1 MGNWYN
7 NMTTLGPPQAEVA
20 AWCARHDRHVYVTPT
35 RGGITVVFDRDVDRA
50 ADPGELGDLALLASH
65 ELGCPVLA
73 AAVYDDDALLLALY
87 EGGRQVGEY
96 NSAGR
101 STLEAAAL
109 CRAFDARARTPL
121 VWLVLNS
128 PRLPLFLFES
138 FRHRA
143 LMRALK
149 QPLWAVASGYAYI
162 ARGERPD
169 DLEESELL
177 RVDGGR
183 AER

>member
-7 NMTTLGPPQAEVA
+7 NMTTRGPAQADVA
-20 AWCARHDRHVYVTPT
+20 AWCTRHDRYAFVTPT

-65 ELGCPVLA
+65 ELDCPVLA
-73 AAVYDDDALLLALY
+73 AAVYDDDVLLLALY
-87 EGGRQVGEY
+87 ERGRQIGQY

-101 STLEAAAL
+101 STLDAATL
-109 CRAFDARARTPL
+109 CRAFDVRPRLPL

-138 FRHRA
+138 FRHGA

-149 QPLWAVASGYAYI
+149 QPPWAVASGYGYI
-162 ARGERPD
+162 LRGERPR
-169 DLEESELL
+169 EIEASELL
-177 RVDGGR
+177 RIDGGR
-183 AER
+183 PER